1 MQICDKEE
9 RYSCFSPIRTRRP
22 GDIPSN
28 LCSRVNGPTLQCCDV
43 GKYPHIRVSTSLG
56 GFFPAHV
63 LWEQPTYL
71 QFYGPAEML
80 SASCGTC
87 TREHSISILM
97 SISITSALRGANLL
111 KGSVGGRASSYF
123 QQRRFIKPRDIT
135 CATIPSATT
144 RSSPPSRGQ
153 TLRDQ
158 FKFWDRCSARHKSHP
173 DNEFSS
179 ENPGQAQGEEQ
190 L

>member
-1 MQICDKEE
+1 MLIAAFSLRLLGLLPFLQHHYHHLLAGGVPSHNSSFCSAGLAFTE
-9 RYSCFSPIRTRRP
+9 RSTTLGLYRNALPRAILYTENPRASPRPPPCPVFS
-22 GDIPSN
+22 
-28 LCSRVNGPTLQCCDV
+28 
-43 GKYPHIRVSTSLG
+43 
-56 GFFPAHV
+56 
-63 LWEQPTYL
+63 
-71 QFYGPAEML
+71 
-80 SASCGTC
+80 C